1 MDSSKQMI
9 SDDATTRLRMESYHS
24 EYDSQTISNEEL
36 HQKLEEDIHE
46 TLKIGPFSVWA
57 RGNCSSKIFQMKSQS
72 VGFADTFYAPVT
84 VIFAA

>member
-1 MDSSKQMI
+1 MDTNKQMMP
-9 SDDATTRLRMESYHS
+9 DDATTRLRMESFHS

-57 RGNCSSKIFQMKSQS
+57 LGNCSSQTYQTNSQS
-72 VGFADTFYAPVT
+72 VGFTYK
-84 VIFAA
+84 